1 MPQKAA
7 DVTAHFCDA
16 AHFRGGT
23 FSWRSTF
30 VTQYEINTGRGLYRL
45 SLATPPAITADEITL
60 TLSFERADGLERV
73 GFLCTIARALAEA
86 SDDPN
91 SGPEAGAIL
100 SRLVPVVE
108 REFEQTRQ
116 AALKLLPSARTAPTV
131 RFDPGRLSPFPRR
144 PGFTIGHVTHR
155 GI

>member
-1 MPQKAA
+1 MTQKAA

-45 SLATPPAITADEITL
+45 SLAAPPAITADEITL

-86 SDDPN
+86 SVDPD
-91 SGPEAGAIL
+91 PGAML
-100 SRLVPVVE
+100 ARLVPWFE
-108 REFEQTRQ
+108 REFEQTRE
-116 AALKLLPSARTAPTV
+116 AALKSLRSERKPLTV
-131 RFDPGRLSPFPRR
+131 RFDRE
-144 PGFTIGHVTHR
+144 HR
-155 GI
+155 GLFSG